1 KRRRADP
8 DGEAAARRVTADI
21 NGLRLFHAVHDD
33 IPEADS
39 NARDDIINAIAQ
51 HPDVKRATQQ
61 QGFRRNK
68 RGFRSSS
75 SKAVSNP
82 NGRNNTTATMGG
94 STNNRAEQ
102 QLPEPNDPL
111 FEKAWFLKN
120 TGQSWGTPGLDL
132 NVLPVW
138 EAGYIG
144 RNVTVAIVDDG
155 IDYLHPDLAESY
167 NAEASFDFNSNDPY
181 PFPKYADYR
190 FNSHGTRCAGEVSAK
205 RNNRICSV
213 GVAPGSRKRL
223 PLSHRRDIIDIYSA
237 SWGPTDDGKTLD
249 RPLKETSRV
258 LRDGITLGRGGLGSI
273 FVWASGNGGPKDDC
287 NCDGYTGSMWTI
299 SINSV
304 TNDGSPATYGESC
317 SSTLAS
323 TFSNGRGG
331 ALMLAGS
338 VRPGVGGESSLTWRD
353 MQHLVVLTS
362 RKRGLQDE
370 SRGHKW
376 ERNAAGLQVA
386 TIYMAL
392 GCWTPVQWS
401 RWPKFGAHCQNGFE
415 CTAGRV
421 AQPVYF
427 DVRQEVELTIDSN
440 GCDFDSKSRV
450 RFIEHVQAFVT
461 LRASR
466 RGDVLL
472 FLTSPSNTTSMLLGR
487 RPMDSDSKKG
497 FTDWPFMT
505 THMWGESAA
514 GQWTLRAEMS
524 ASSANYTQHGLIT
537 DWTLVIHRTQNPPYR
552 VFRTNPGPQLP
563 NSSRQCRLYT
573 KDIHLVVKA
582 SAADPDGEAAARRVT
597 ADINGLRLFHAVH
610 DDIPEADSNARD
622 DIINAIAQHPDVK
635 RATQQQ
641 GFRRNKRGFRSSSSK
656 AVSNP
661 NGRNNTTA
669 TIDGSTNRAEQ
680 QLPEPN
686 DPLFEKAWFLKNTGQ
701 SWGTPG
707 LDLNVLPVWE
717 AGYIGRNVTVA
728 IVDDGIDYLHPDLA
742 ESYNAEAS
750 FDFNSNDPYPF
761 PKVCRL
767 SVQQPRH
774 SLRRVGVAPG
784 SRVASLRILDQL
796 YMTDLLEAAALSHR
810 RDIIDIYSVSWGPT
824 DDGKTLDRPLKET
837 SRVLRDGITLGRG
850 GLGSI

>member
-1 KRRRADP
+1 MLRLCLCLLVVGTTAVRANSAVYTKDIHLVVKTSAGDP

-21 NGLRLFHAVHDD
+21 NGLQLVRRHLGEDLEFHAVHDD

-51 HPDVKRATQQ
+51 HPDVKSATQQ

-75 SKAVSNP
+75 SKVKNIAVSNP

-94 STNNRAEQ
+94 STNRTEQ

-213 GVAPGSRKRL
+213 GVAPGSRVAGLRIL
-223 PLSHRRDIIDIYSA
+223 DQLYVTDLLEAAAMSHRRDIIDIYSA

-249 RPLKETSRV
+249 GPLKETSRV

-304 TNDGSPATYGESC
+304 TNDGSPAIYGESC

-323 TFSNGRGG
+323 TFSSGRGAG
-331 ALMLAGS
+331 LDAGVATVDLYGFCTLYHSGTSAAAPEAAGVFALALEANP
-338 VRPGVGGESSLTWRD
+338 RLTWRD

-362 RKRGLQDE
+362 QKRGLQDE

-376 ERNAAGLQVA
+376 ERNAAGLKFHHLYGFGVLDA
-386 TIYMAL
+386 GAMVEMAQIWRPL
-392 GCWTPVQWS
+392 PE
-401 RWPKFGAHCQNGFE
+401 RFE

-440 GCDFDSKSRV
+440 GCDFDSNSRV

-505 THMWGESAA
+505 THMWGEFAA

-537 DWTLVIHRTQNPPYR
+537 DWTLVIHGTQDPPYR
-552 VFRTNPGPQLP
+552 
-563 NSSRQCRLYT
+563 
-573 KDIHLVVKA
+573 
-582 SAADPDGEAAARRVT
+582 
-597 ADINGLRLFHAVH
+597 
-610 DDIPEADSNARD
+610 DIPDKPGST
-622 DIINAIAQHPDVK
+622 IAQVK
-635 RATQQQ
+635 RIQ
-641 GFRRNKRGFRSSSSK
+641 R
-656 AVSNP
+656 
-661 NGRNNTTA
+661 
-669 TIDGSTNRAEQ
+669 E
-680 QLPEPN
+680 
-686 DPLFEKAWFLKNTGQ
+686 
-701 SWGTPG
+701 
-707 LDLNVLPVWE
+707 
-717 AGYIGRNVTVA
+717 
-728 IVDDGIDYLHPDLA
+728 H
-742 ESYNAEAS
+742 
-750 FDFNSNDPYPF
+750 
-761 PKVCRL
+761 L
-767 SVQQPRH
+767 S
-774 SLRRVGVAPG
+774 
-784 SRVASLRILDQL
+784 
-796 YMTDLLEAAALSHR
+796 
-810 RDIIDIYSVSWGPT
+810 
-824 DDGKTLDRPLKET
+824 
-837 SRVLRDGITLGRG
+837 
-850 GLGSI
+850 